1 MSWFSA
7 LAGPAARRALKVRV
21 FALWKLLRHPNTPWP
36 SKAVAGLVLL
46 YALSPIDLIPDF
58 IPVLGLLDELLLLP
72 LGLALAVALA
82 PRPLWEACLAEARQ
96 AVDRDNAR
104 APKWRAGAV
113 FIVLIWL
120 LLGGLVLGW
129 WWSGRA

>member
-1 MSWFSA
+1 MSWFTA
-7 LAGPAARRALKVRV
+7 LAGPAARRALKIRV
-21 FALWKLLRHPNTPWP
+21 FALWKLLRHADTPWP

-82 PRPLWEACLAEARQ
+82 PKPLWQACLTEAQQEADSR
-96 AVDRDNAR
+96 NAR

-120 LLGGLVLGW
+120 LLGGLALGW

>member
-7 LAGPAARRALKVRV
+7 LTGPAARRALKIRV

-82 PRPLWEACLAEARQ
+82 PKPLWQACLAEAQQEADSR
-96 AVDRDNAR
+96 NAR
-104 APKWRAGAV
+104 APKWRWGAV
-113 FIVLIWL
+113 LVVAVWVAMASL
-120 LLGGLVLGW
+120 LFVAW
-129 WWSGRA
+129 

>member
-7 LAGPAARRALKVRV
+7 LTGPAARRALKIRV

-82 PRPLWEACLAEARQ
+82 PKPLWQVCLAEARQ
-96 AVDRDNAR
+96 EAESRHAR

-113 FIVLIWL
+113 LVVLIWL
-120 LLGGLVLGW
+120 LLGALALGW
-129 WWSGRA
+129 WWGRG

>member
-1 MSWFSA
+1 MSWFTA
-7 LAGPAARRALKVRV
+7 LAGPAARRALKIRV
-21 FALWKLLRHPNTPWP
+21 FALWKLLRHADTPWP

-82 PRPLWEACLAEARQ
+82 PKPLWQACLAEAQQEADSR
-96 AVDRDNAR
+96 NAR
-104 APKWRAGAV
+104 APKWRWGAALV
-113 FIVLIWL
+113 VGVWVAVASL
-120 LLGGLVLGW
+120 LFALW
-129 WWSGRA
+129 